1 MIKEKDYGTSET
13 NKVWTRLT
21 IFYFLPL
28 RQKIHATIQNLQLQ
42 HLNLYLTLPV
52 PIPDKEKKL
61 T

>member
-42 HLNLYLTLPV
+42 HLKLYLTLPV